1 MKRVIAI
8 GLLMISVTAFSQN
21 KCNLIDEYSKIFK
34 QNRETFKNKVLLYE
48 TVNSVDSTSACGS
61 FVNENKVFIQYLLDN
76 FSSHFKREEKLI
88 KINDTLKLQKEFI
101 VLLKRDTM
109 FTQVIKK
116 LSNVIS
122 TNQKKDT
129 ITLDKLLDISVKFF
143 SIYKIKNDNYLGKI
157 CSGINGIKQTE
168 KDRFPFVE
176 AFAFSTI
183 FEHYQT
189 EKYNMYNEFV
199 EGIKELYKLELGVN
213 KEEKLLRAQGAM
225 YMFMRNNKTLKE
237 LLILEYRRKKRYL
250 SFFLKE

>member
-1 MKRVIAI
+1 MKRIIVI
-8 GLLMISVTAFSQN
+8 GLLMISITAFSQN

-34 QNRETFKNKVLLYE
+34 QNRDTFKNKVFLYE
-48 TVNSVDSTSACGS
+48 TVNSIDSTSTCGS

-76 FSSHFKREEKLI
+76 YSSHSKRKEKLI

-101 VLLKRDTM
+101 VLLKRDTI
-109 FTQVIKK
+109 FTQVMKK
-116 LSNVIS
+116 LSSVIN

-129 ITLDKLLDISVKFF
+129 ITLEKLLDISVKYF
-143 SIYKIKNDNYLGKI
+143 SIYKIKNDNYLGKV
-157 CSGINGIKQTE
+157 CGGINGIKQTE

-183 FEHYQT
+183 FEHYRT
-189 EKYNMYNEFV
+189 EKFNMYNEFV
-199 EGIKELYKLELGVN
+199 KGIRELYKLELGIKN
-213 KEEKLLRAQGAM
+213 EEKLLRAQGAM